1 MDTDQLIRAGGVL
14 AGGLVIAGLLALV
27 VRRSLAGRKTPALAR
42 SSGDAASLTFWV
54 VVAAA
59 VAIAIGL
66 LSPGALDPV
75 PTLVLSYLPRVLSAG
90 LILIAGRALAAV
102 VGRLVVR
109 ATERAAISAAPLEV
123 GVRWA
128 ILGLAIVLAL
138 AQLGID
144 TVILQIL
151 VAGLTAAVALAFGL
165 LTGLGGRE
173 VAADVAA
180 GRVVRRAVSVGDSIE
195 VDGSSGSVASLGPAT
210 LSIGLEG
217 GGVLHVPYSRLLSSG
232 FRLGTD
238 PR

>member
-1 MDTDQLIRAGGVL
+1 MDTEQLIRAGGVL
-14 AGGLVIAGLLALV
+14 VAGLLVAGLLALA
-27 VRRSLAGRKTPALAR
+27 VRRSLSARKIPALVKSA
-42 SSGDAASLTFWV
+42 GDAASLTFWV

-66 LSPGALDPV
+66 LSPGALDPL

-109 ATERAAISAAPLEV
+109 SAERAAISSAPLEM
-123 GVRWA
+123 GVRWV

-144 TVILQIL
+144 TVILQII
-151 VAGLTAAVALAFGL
+151 VAGLAAAVALAFGL

-180 GRVVRRAVSVGDSIE
+180 GRIVRRSVSIGDSIE
-195 VDGSSGSVASLGPAT
+195 VDGSEGSVASLDPAT
-210 LSIGLEG
+210 VSIGLENG
-217 GGVLHVPYSRLLSSG
+217 AILHVPYRRLLSSG
-232 FRLGTD
+232 FRVGPGD
-238 PR
+238 